1 MKIAALHPWDLSPS
15 EAMALQR
22 ELAARVVRRGSV
34 PERAVKLI
42 AGADCAFD
50 KPRGRAVGAVVVLAW
65 PSLEVVEH
73 VTVEMPVTFPY
84 VPGLLSFRET
94 PPLLAAFE
102 KHRASPDLLMV
113 DGHGYAH
120 PRRFGFACH
129 LGLLL
134 DIPTIG
140 VAKSRLIGEQ
150 GTVAGPRGSR
160 AELTHERE
168 VIGSMLR
175 TRQGVRSVYV
185 SVGHKIS
192 LDAAEGWALRCARGY
207 RVPEPTR
214 LADRRAGVAK
224 RRMIEAT
231 LEIVIEQRAGEQ
243 GRWEWEKD
251 RDEVVFRHELEP
263 MPTHYG
269 CSVDIMNP
277 ADGELLDVML
287 LDPRRPYERGQ
298 RTTVRVIDVLR
309 RSDGDDKLLAVP
321 VDREWPSPRTIAR
334 ARKEIWDWYVWLEKP
349 VTHWGG
355 EEDGLRVIREC
366 GTGEDRSVDLS
377 SRGP

>member
-1 MKIAALHPWDLSPS
+1 
-15 EAMALQR
+15 MALQR
-22 ELAARVVRRGSV
+22 ELAARVVRRGSL

-50 KPRGRAVGAVVVLAW
+50 KPNGRAAGAVVVLAW
-65 PSLEVVEH
+65 PSLEVVEQ
-73 VTVEMPVTFPY
+73 VTVEMPLTFPY
-84 VPGLLSFRET
+84 VPGLLSFREM
-94 PPLLAAFE
+94 PVLLAAFE
-102 KHRASPDLLMV
+102 KVRGAPDLLMV

-160 AELTHERE
+160 ADLTHEGE
-168 VIGSMLR
+168 VIGSMVR

-185 SVGHKIS
+185 SVGHRIS
-192 LDAAEGWALRCARGY
+192 LEAAEAWAVRCATKY
-207 RVPEPTR
+207 RIPEPTR
-214 LADRRAGVAK
+214 LADRLASVAK
-224 RRMIEAT
+224 RHMVEAT
-231 LEIVIEQRAGEQ
+231 LEIVIEQRAGEA
-243 GRWEWEKD
+243 GRWEWEQD

-269 CSVDIMNP
+269 CSVDIVNP

-287 LDPRRPYERGQ
+287 LDLGRPYDRGQ
-298 RTTVRVIDVLR
+298 RTVVRVIDVLR
-309 RSDGDDKLLAVP
+309 RADGDDKLLAVP
-321 VDREWPSPRTIAR
+321 VDREWPSARTIER
-334 ARKEIWDWYVWLEKP
+334 ARKEIWAWYVAHEKP
-349 VTHWGG
+349 VTRWGG
-355 EEDGLRVIREC
+355 EEDAVGVIRAC
-366 GTGEDRSVDLS
+366 GSGQDRSKDLS
-377 SRGP
+377 VRGS